1 MYAYVNLFGKDKK
14 ESMVREQC
22 RVIVLM
28 GVTGCGKSTV
38 GELLAERLGW
48 IYCDADDYHPA
59 ANVEKMA
66 QGIALNDEDRWPWLR
81 GLGDQIGAWLAAGT
95 GAILACSALKESYR
109 QILVDDRAAVRVVH
123 LKGSRELIAERLAA
137 RVHRYMPASL
147 LESQFQTLEEP
158 SDALS
163 VDIDATPDAI
173 VEKIRRDLAL

>member
-1 MYAYVNLFGKDKK
+1 
-14 ESMVREQC
+14 MVEEQC

-38 GELLAERLGW
+38 GQLLAERLGW

-66 QGIALNDEDRWPWLR
+66 QGIPLDDEDRWPWLR
-81 GLGDQIGAWLAAGT
+81 GLADQIGAWLATGT
-95 GAILACSALKESYR
+95 GAIVACSALKESYR
-109 QILVDDRAAVRVVH
+109 QILVDHRTAVRVVH
-123 LKGSRELIAERLAA
+123 LKGSRALIAARLAK

-158 SDALS
+158 GDALV
-163 VDIDATPDAI
+163 VDIGTTPEAI
-173 VEKIRRDLAL
+173 AEKIRQDLGI